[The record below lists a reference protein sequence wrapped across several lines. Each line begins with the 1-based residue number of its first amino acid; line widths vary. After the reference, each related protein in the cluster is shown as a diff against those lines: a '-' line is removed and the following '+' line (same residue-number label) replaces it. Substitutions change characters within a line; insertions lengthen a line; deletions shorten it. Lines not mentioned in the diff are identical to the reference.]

1 MMRQAKRSDKKCGA
15 SYIPNTA
22 KCSKGSGVGTA
33 VKAVA
38 AAGVVAGGVA
48 AIRGGAIKTLGSY
61 TRKRISK
68 ERKLKM
74 SGKFLNSMKPLSKTQ
89 RLAETAKKANV
100 SAEQAIKRAK
110 EAEINRIA
118 VVGEA
123 MYKSGKATKASLKS
137 GTRRHR
143 LTVEKARR
151 KFEPGYRGKRRG
163 LGSFY
168 KDGHARTKSVRDRM
182 AKIMDSY
189 KKPRY

>member
-1 MMRQAKRSDKKCGA
+1 MPSTRADKKCGA

-38 AAGVVAGGVA
+38 TAGVIAGGAVALKSRLGSKRSSVTKIKMKPTLGLKVSRATTAGMRRHKTAVTKGKRRHKA
-48 AIRGGAIKTLGSY
+48 AIL
-61 TRKRISK
+61 
-68 ERKLKM
+68 
-74 SGKFLNSMKPLSKTQ
+74 
-89 RLAETAKKANV
+89 
-100 SAEQAIKRAK
+100 
-110 EAEINRIA
+110 
-118 VVGEA
+118 
-123 MYKSGKATKASLKS
+123 
-137 GTRRHR
+137 
-143 LTVEKARR
+143 KARR
-151 KFEPGYRGKRRG
+151 KYEPDFMKKRSKRAAGAYR

>member
-1 MMRQAKRSDKKCGA
+1 MPSTRADKKCGA

-38 AAGVVAGGVA
+38 TAGVIAGGAVALKSRLGSKRSAVTTFKMQPTMGLKVSRATTAGMRRHKTAVNKGSRRHKA
-48 AIRGGAIKTLGSY
+48 AIL
-61 TRKRISK
+61 
-68 ERKLKM
+68 
-74 SGKFLNSMKPLSKTQ
+74 
-89 RLAETAKKANV
+89 
-100 SAEQAIKRAK
+100 
-110 EAEINRIA
+110 
-118 VVGEA
+118 
-123 MYKSGKATKASLKS
+123 
-137 GTRRHR
+137 
-143 LTVEKARR
+143 KARR
-151 KFEPGYRGKRRG
+151 KYEPDFMKKRSKRAAGAYR

>member
-1 MMRQAKRSDKKCGA
+1 MPSTRADKKCGA

-38 AAGVVAGGVA
+38 TAGVIAGGAVA
-48 AIRGGAIKTLGSY
+48 LKSRLGSKRSAVTKIKMKPTLG
-61 TRKRISK
+61 
-68 ERKLKM
+68 LKVSRATTAGM
-74 SGKFLNSMKPLSKTQ
+74 RRHKT
-89 RLAETAKKANV
+89 
-100 SAEQAIKRAK
+100 
-110 EAEINRIA
+110 A
-118 VVGEA
+118 VN
-123 MYKSGKATKASLKS
+123 K
-137 GTRRHR
+137 GTRRHKAAI
-143 LTVEKARR
+143 LKARR
-151 KFEPGYRGKRRG
+151 KYEPDFMQKRSNRAAGAYR

>member
-1 MMRQAKRSDKKCGA
+1 MPSTRADKKCGA

-38 AAGVVAGGVA
+38 TAGVIAGGAVALKSRLGSKRSAVTTIKMQPTMGLKVSRATTAGMRRHKTAVTKGNRRHKA
-48 AIRGGAIKTLGSY
+48 AIL
-61 TRKRISK
+61 
-68 ERKLKM
+68 
-74 SGKFLNSMKPLSKTQ
+74 
-89 RLAETAKKANV
+89 
-100 SAEQAIKRAK
+100 
-110 EAEINRIA
+110 
-118 VVGEA
+118 
-123 MYKSGKATKASLKS
+123 
-137 GTRRHR
+137 
-143 LTVEKARR
+143 KARR
-151 KFEPGYRGKRRG
+151 KHEPDFMKKRSKRAAGAYR

>member
-1 MMRQAKRSDKKCGA
+1 MPSTRADKKCGA

-38 AAGVVAGGVA
+38 TAGVIAGGAVALKSRLGSKRSAVTTIKMQPTMGLKVSRATTAGMRRHKTAVTKGNRRHKA
-48 AIRGGAIKTLGSY
+48 AIL
-61 TRKRISK
+61 
-68 ERKLKM
+68 
-74 SGKFLNSMKPLSKTQ
+74 
-89 RLAETAKKANV
+89 
-100 SAEQAIKRAK
+100 
-110 EAEINRIA
+110 
-118 VVGEA
+118 
-123 MYKSGKATKASLKS
+123 
-137 GTRRHR
+137 
-143 LTVEKARR
+143 KARR
-151 KFEPGYRGKRRG
+151 KYEPDFMKKRSKRAAGAYR